1 MGKFCLKSIETVHLR
16 TIQLDSALH
25 THTEKEKRK
34 KNTKNYEKIVSFNY
48 HTSATTKP
56 L

>member
-1 MGKFCLKSIETVHLR
+1 MDMGKFCLKSIETVHLR

-34 KNTKNYEKIVSFNY
+34 KNTKKTTTQRQKIVSEDR
-48 HTSATTKP
+48 SP
-56 L
+56 